1 MDPLLDL
8 TDKVAVIT
16 GGSRGIG
23 KAIALTYAEHG
34 ADVVIASRKLDNCQ
48 AAADEIS
55 ERTGRKTL
63 AVATHVGRWAECEA
77 LADTV
82 LDTFG
87 RCDILVNNA
96 GMSPLY
102 GGKVTDITEEYYD
115 KVSAVNLKGPFAL
128 SIRLGG
134 HMYDRDGGVI
144 LNISTVGSI
153 RTSRNEI
160 VYGMAKSGLNAMTV
174 ALADAFGP
182 KVRVNCILP
191 GAILTDISKAW
202 SEQTIANAHMTPMG
216 RAGYA
221 EDFPG
226 AALFY
231 VSPASAWI
239 TGTCLRVDGG
249 VARQLGL

>member
-1 MDPLLDL
+1 MLE
-8 TDKVAVIT
+8 
-16 GGSRGIG
+16 
-23 KAIALTYAEHG
+23 TY
-34 ADVVIASRKLDNCQ
+34 
-48 AAADEIS
+48 
-55 ERTGRKTL
+55 
-63 AVATHVGRWAECEA
+63 
-77 LADTV
+77 
-82 LDTFG
+82 G

-102 GGKVTDITEEYYD
+102 ADVTDITEEYYD
-115 KVSAVNLKGPFAL
+115 KVQGVNLKGPFAL
-128 SIRLGG
+128 SLRLGG
-134 HMYDRDGGVI
+134 WMRDHDGGAI

-153 RTSRNEI
+153 RTSRNEV

-191 GAILTDISKAW
+191 GAILTDISLAW
-202 SEQTIANAHMTPMG
+202 SEETIENAHKTPMG